1 VSRDD
6 FRRELGSAFDD
17 IAGSPSPAL
26 SDRVRS
32 AVSEAPERKGTYW
45 AAGLAAV
52 LIAAVLVGVLV
63 VANPLNRLHSAVPP
77 VVPSPSASP
86 ANSPVPTPTP
96 QPTPSASPV
105 ASPVATPSGY
115 ACGTTQLV
123 GTQAPLSAYV
133 DAVRTGSHAGYD
145 RLTIEFNNGQP
156 GTINVT
162 PQNSATFNSG
172 GGQGGTVTLAG
183 QAGILVDMHSADAH
197 TSYSG
202 STDFKTAYP
211 VMVEVRQIEDFEG
224 YVQWAIGLT
233 KAACYHAYILTNPT
247 RLVIDILNT

>member
-63 VANPLNRLHSAVPP
+63 VANPLNRLHTAVPP

-86 ANSPVPTPTP
+86 ANSPVPTSTP

-105 ASPVATPSGY
+105 ATPSVY

-133 DAVRTGSHAGYD
+133 DAVRTGSHPGYD

-183 QAGILVDMHSADAH
+183 QAGILVDVHSADAH

-224 YVQWAIGLT
+224 YVQWAIGLS

-247 RLVIDILNT
+247 RLVIDIQNT